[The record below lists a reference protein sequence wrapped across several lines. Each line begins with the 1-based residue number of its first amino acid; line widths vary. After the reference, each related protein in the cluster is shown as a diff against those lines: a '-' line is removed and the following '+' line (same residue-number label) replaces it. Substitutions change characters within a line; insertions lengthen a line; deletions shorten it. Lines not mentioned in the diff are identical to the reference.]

1 MTSTCSLTPCRTST
15 KAPPT
20 PKDRLNPDG
29 CPIAATFYV
38 SHEWTDYALV
48 QSLYSDGHE
57 IASHSISHSFG
68 EQFSKKKWMK
78 EMAGQR
84 EILAGFAGIK
94 LEDVRGIRAPFLAI
108 GGNNM
113 FSMLYEANFTYDSS
127 MPIYDNKPPSFPYT
141 MDYKL
146 SHDCMIPPCPNKAYP
161 GVWELPLVMWNDL
174 KEGRCSMADACSNP
188 PSAEGV
194 YYMIMKNFQRHYNT
208 NRAPFLLSYHPAW

>member
-1 MTSTCSLTPCRTST
+1 M
-15 KAPPT
+15 
-20 PKDRLNPDG
+20 
-29 CPIAATFYV
+29 
-38 SHEWTDYALV
+38 

-68 EQFSKKKWMK
+68 EQFSKKKWTK

-127 MPIYDNKPPSFPYT
+127 MPIYDNKPPTFPYT

-146 SHDCMIPPCPNKAYP
+146 AHDCMIPPCPNK
-161 GVWELPLVMWNDL
+161 VKRTTDV
-174 KEGRCSMADACSNP
+174 
-188 PSAEGV
+188 
-194 YYMIMKNFQRHYNT
+194 
-208 NRAPFLLSYHPAW
+208 